1 MATFTWEVYS
11 NTPGWHDVG
20 ANTVVFTG
28 SATDI
33 TTPVT
38 VGEWNTGTHVGNG
51 DPGTDQCGTNHVP
64 NVKYI
69 SATQF
74 DSGSGTEALNDTN
87 LGQNEC
93 TIRCKFAD
101 AASVQTSS
109 ARFYTFDGSTA
120 TAEAIGVHAY
130 AFERGVGASAW
141 TQVNDDSG
149 NIGGDNTG
157 ERLGLSDHGTPATEH
172 YFYLAVSAQPESVG
186 AKTQFDFGLALT
198 YS

>member
-1 MATFTWEVYS
+1 MATFNWEVYCG
-11 NTPGWHDVG
+11 TGTWTDVG
-20 ANTVVFTG
+20 SNTVVFSG

-38 VGEWNTGTHVGNG
+38 VGEWNTGTHIGNG
-51 DPGTDQCGTNHVP
+51 DPGTDQCGSNHVP

-69 SATQF
+69 NGTQF
-74 DSGSGTEALNDTN
+74 DNGGGTQDLNDTN
-87 LGQNEC
+87 LTQTEC
-93 TIRCKFAD
+93 TIRCKFSD
-101 AASVQTSS
+101 AAQVSTSS
-109 ARFYTFDGSTA
+109 ARFYTFDGSSA

-130 AFERGVGASAW
+130 AFERGVGATAW

-149 NIGGDNTG
+149 NIGGDNSG
-157 ERLGLSDHGTPATEH
+157 ERLNLSDQSQATEH
-172 YFYLAVSAQPESVG
+172 YFYLAISAQPESVG

>member
-11 NTPGWHDVG
+11 NTPGWHDTAG
-20 ANTVVFTG
+20 NTVVFSG
-28 SATDI
+28 SPTDI

-38 VGEWNTGTHVGNG
+38 VGEWNSGTHIGNG
-51 DPGTDQCGTNHVP
+51 DPGADQCGTNHVC

-69 SATQF
+69 SGTQF
-74 DSGSGTEALNDTN
+74 DSGGGTETLNDTN
-87 LGQNEC
+87 LTATEC

-101 AASVQTSS
+101 ASAVATSS

-130 AFERGVGASAW
+130 AFERGVGATAW
-141 TQVNDDSG
+141 VQVNDDSG
-149 NIGGDNTG
+149 NIGGDNGG
-157 ERLGLSDHGTPATEH
+157 ERLALSDQSAATEH
-172 YFYLAVSAQPESVG
+172 YFYLAVTAQPESVG